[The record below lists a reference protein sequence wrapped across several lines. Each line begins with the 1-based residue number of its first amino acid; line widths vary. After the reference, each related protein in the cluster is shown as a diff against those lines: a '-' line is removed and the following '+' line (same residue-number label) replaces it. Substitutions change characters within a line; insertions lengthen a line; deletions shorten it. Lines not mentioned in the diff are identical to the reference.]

1 MDEDLRADPNI
12 AGIRLYRLLV
22 LKCGKLIFAVVDAA
36 GVINKY
42 CNLIP
47 LLLYK
52 LCNRSLIFLFNVKVH
67 AL

>member
-47 LLLYK
+47 LL
-52 LCNRSLIFLFNVKVH
+52 
-67 AL
+67 